1 MVRVYTLYRVSTVG
15 QVDHDDIPMQR
26 IACREFVESQKDWE
40 IVKEL
45 YEKGVSGYKVK
56 TENRDAI
63 MEIKADAMAGKFD
76 VLLVFMFD
84 RLGRRDDET
93 PFVVQWFVSHGIR
106 VWSVKEGEQRFDS
119 HVDKLLNYIRFW
131 QASGESEK
139 TSIRVRAKH
148 QQMVLA
154 GEYRGGLVPFGFDAV
169 YLGRVNKKNKPV
181 KDLVRNEEEAAIKAE
196 CYHKIVDEG
205 YGGNRLA
212 NWLNER
218 GVKTKKGTT
227 LWRATSVRA
236 MIGNP
241 IDRGQMH
248 LGDTLSEPID
258 ALRIID
264 DYYFYKAVELMRAR
278 GAENAQNRRGPLRT
292 DSGGLLTGIIYCAEC
307 GERLCI
313 NHCRKVQKT
322 NDGNREYRWNVYRC
336 YRKVNSRRTCTG
348 QSTYNAEKVEEAV
361 LNVVRDFFS
370 RVRRIPQ
377 EAQLK
382 AAMKREENTQ
392 AKALKDAEAAIEKVA
407 KAVSALEDEAVKA
420 LTGESRLD
428 LDIINQLMPK
438 QQAALKQAQE
448 EYQRILLANQAEE
461 ETLALKRLQIRKT
474 LEWAEM
480 FDSAP
485 LETKQMILAELIERV
500 DVARGYEIRIKIK
513 LTARQFLDMA
523 KTSPYLLAYAG

>member
-1 MVRVYTLYRVSTVG
+1 MTRVYALYRVSTVG

-26 IACREFVESQKDWE
+26 IACHEFAEQQQEWE
-40 IVKEL
+40 ITKEF
-45 YEKGVSGYKVK
+45 YEKGVSGYKVSSEK
-56 TENRDAI
+56 RDAI
-63 MEIKADAMAGKFD
+63 LEIKADAMAGKFD
-76 VLLVFMFD
+76 VLLVFMFY

-93 PFVVQWFVSHGIR
+93 PFVVQWFVAHGIR
-106 VWSVKEGEQRFDS
+106 VWSAREGEQRFDT

-139 TSIRVRAKH
+139 TSIRVRAKQ

-154 GEYRGGLVPFGFDAV
+154 GEYRGGLVSFGFDAV
-169 YLGRVNKKNKPV
+169 NLGRVNKKGQPV

-196 CYHKIVDEG
+196 VYHKIVDEG

-218 GVKTKKGTT
+218 GVKTKRGTT

-248 LGDTLSEPID
+248 LGDTLSEPMD

-264 DYYFYKAVELMRAR
+264 DYYFYKATELIRAR
-278 GAENAQNRRGPLRT
+278 GAENAHNRRGPLRT
-292 DSGGLLTGIIYCAEC
+292 DAGGLLTGIIYCAEC

-313 NHCRKVQKT
+313 NHCKKKQHT
-322 NDGNREYRWNVYRC
+322 GNGVREYRWNVYRC

-348 QSTYNAEKVEEAV
+348 QSTYNAERIEEAV

-377 EAQLK
+377 DSQVK
-382 AAMKREENTQ
+382 AAMQREENTQ
-392 AKALKDAEAAIEKVA
+392 AKALKDAEAAIEKAV

-428 LDIINQLMPK
+428 LEIINQLMPK
-438 QQAALKQAQE
+438 QKAALESARE
-448 EYQRILLANQAEE
+448 EYQRILLVNQAEE
-461 ETLALKRLQIRKT
+461 ETLEAKRKQAQKLVKWGQ
-474 LEWAEM
+474 LFE
-480 FDSAP
+480 DAP
-485 LETKQMILAELIERV
+485 LAQKQMILAEIIDRIEV
-500 DVARGYEIRIKIK
+500 GRGYRIRIKFK
-513 LTARQFLDMA
+513 LTARQFIEPD
-523 KTSPYLLAYAG
+523 AGEKQVEKAS

>member
-1 MVRVYTLYRVSTVG
+1 MTRVYALYRVSTVG

-26 IACREFVESQKDWE
+26 IACHEFANGQQDWE
-40 IVKEL
+40 ITKEF
-45 YEKGVSGYKVK
+45 YEKGVSGYKISSEK
-56 TENRDAI
+56 RDAI
-63 MEIKADAMAGKFD
+63 VRIKEAALAGEFD

-93 PFVVQWFVSHGIR
+93 PFVVQWFVAHGIR
-106 VWSVKEGEQRFDS
+106 VWSAREGEQRFDT

-139 TSIRVRAKH
+139 TSIRVRAKQ

-154 GEYRGGLVPFGFDAV
+154 GEYRGGLIPFGFDAV
-169 YLGRVNKKNKPV
+169 NLGRVNKKGQPV

-196 CYHKIVDEG
+196 VYHKIVDEG

-218 GVKTKKGTT
+218 GIKTKRGTT

-248 LGDTLSEPID
+248 LGDTLSEPMD

-264 DYYFYKAVELMRAR
+264 DYYFYKAVELIRAR
-278 GAENAQNRRGPLRT
+278 GTENAQNRRGPLRT
-292 DSGGLLTGIIYCAEC
+292 DAGGLLTGIIYCAEC

-313 NHCRKVQKT
+313 NHCRKVRHT
-322 NDGNREYRWNVYRC
+322 GNGDRDYRWNVYRC

-348 QSTYNAEKVEEAV
+348 QSTYNAGKVEEVV
-361 LNVVRDFFS
+361 LNVVREFFS
-370 RVRRIPQ
+370 KVRRIPQ

-382 AAMKREENTQ
+382 AAMRREENTQ
-392 AKALKDAEAAIEKVA
+392 AKALKDAEAAIEKAA
-407 KAVSALEDEAVKA
+407 KAVAALEEEAVKA
-420 LTGESRLD
+420 LTGENRLD
-428 LDIINQLMPK
+428 LDIINQLMSK
-438 QQAALKQAQE
+438 QQATLKRAQE

-461 ETLALKRLQIRKT
+461 EALALKRLQIRKT

-480 FDSAP
+480 FDDVP
-485 LETKQMILAELIERV
+485 RETKQMILAELIGRV
-500 DVARGYEIRIKIK
+500 EVKHGYEITVRFK
-513 LTARQFLDMA
+513 LSVRQFLGPDPVGIFPMV
-523 KTSPYLLAYAG
+523 S

>member
-1 MVRVYTLYRVSTVG
+1 MARVYTLYRVSTVG

-26 IACREFVESQKDWE
+26 IACREFAQAQAGWE
-40 IVKEL
+40 ILKEL

-63 MEIKADAMAGKFD
+63 MEIKADALAGKFD
-76 VLLVFMFD
+76 ILLVFMFD

-139 TSIRVRAKH
+139 TAIRVRAKQ

-169 YLGRVNKKNKPV
+169 YLGRVNKKNRPV
-181 KDLVRNEEEAAIKAE
+181 RDLVRNEEEAAIKAE
-196 CYHKIVDEG
+196 VYHKIVDEG
-205 YGGNRLA
+205 YGGNRIA

-218 GVKTKKGTT
+218 GVKTKRGTT

-248 LGDTLSEPID
+248 LGDTLSEPIE

-264 DYYFYKAVELMRAR
+264 DYYFYKAVELIRAR
-278 GAENAQNRRGPLRT
+278 GAENAHNRRGPLRT
-292 DSGGLLTGIIYCAEC
+292 DAGGLLTGIIYCAEC

-313 NHCRKVQKT
+313 NHCKKKQHT
-322 NDGNREYRWNVYRC
+322 GNGVREYRWNVYRC

-392 AKALKDAEAAIEKVA
+392 AKALKDAEAAVEKATKTVA
-407 KAVSALEDEAVKA
+407 ALENEALKA

-480 FDSAP
+480 FNDAP
-485 LETKQMILAELIERV
+485 RETKQMILAELIERV
-500 DVARGYEIRIKIK
+500 DVARGYEIRIKMK
-513 LTARQFLDMA
+513 LTARQFLDMD